1 MVGLGFGEWRTVL
14 LWRWPVVEVSA
25 GAEGRAVMVRMLLA
39 ADNVDRVHAI
49 ICYFPVQT
57 WHAKHCS
64 FSYSDWASIE
74 QMNQRKWRVTQAEHA
89 EANGWV
95 RHQKL
100 CTPPPAA
107 AAAATA
113 DDDGNDDDGAGAS
126 GADHSAKSMMLRVS
140 GSNAS
145 FLVVQGRHVAP
156 DGPLVVLQQRGLCTI
171 HCIDCGPLLYFICS
185 QTDVVL
191 EEPLLVLQ
199 QRSESARD
207 AEAAAG
213 FITRAR
219 AWWADYV
226 RLSMNEFKHRPVKV
240 SVRVSTGLESD
251 QLTEVLQFCWS
262 SSAGRSGSV

>member
-1 MVGLGFGEWRTVL
+1 MARGGGQRRSRRPVLKGQSACEQAVCPAGSDGEDATSSRQ
-14 LWRWPVVEVSA
+14 RGS
-25 GAEGRAVMVRMLLA
+25 R
-39 ADNVDRVHAI
+39 
-49 ICYFPVQT
+49 
-57 WHAKHCS
+57 HAKHCS

-145 FLVVQGRHVAP
+145 FLVVQAPNAALHVPHWVKAW
-156 DGPLVVLQQRGLCTI
+156 
-171 HCIDCGPLLYFICS
+171 FA
-185 QTDVVL
+185 
-191 EEPLLVLQ
+191 EP
-199 QRSESARD
+199 
-207 AEAAAG
+207 G
-213 FITRAR
+213 
-219 AWWADYV
+219 
-226 RLSMNEFKHRPVKV
+226 
-240 SVRVSTGLESD
+240 
-251 QLTEVLQFCWS
+251 
-262 SSAGRSGSV
+262 